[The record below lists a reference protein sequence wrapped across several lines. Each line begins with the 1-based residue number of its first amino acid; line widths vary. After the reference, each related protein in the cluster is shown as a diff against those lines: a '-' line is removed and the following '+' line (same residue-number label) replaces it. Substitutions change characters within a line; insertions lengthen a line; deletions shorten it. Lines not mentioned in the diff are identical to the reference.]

1 MSLATIVF
9 ATIGVASG
17 VGGFIG
23 FRKAQSKASL
33 IAGGVSGAALLVAAG
48 LTATGHVTAGLAFG
62 GVTCLALAGRFLPAY
77 LRTRKLMPAGVMA
90 ALASGGV
97 LTTLLGFLSAAP

>member
-17 VGGFIG
+17 VGGFMG
-23 FRKAQSKASL
+23 FKKAGSKASL
-33 IAGGVSGAALLVAAG
+33 IAGASSGAALLVAAG
-48 LTATGHVTAGLAFG
+48 LTASGYVVAGLAFG
-62 GVTCLALAGRFLPAY
+62 GVTCLALAGRFIPGY

-97 LTTLLGFLSAAP
+97 LTALLGFLNG